1 MKSRKQEIL
10 YRLTAES
17 HKTKQEIIRF
27 ANSCTPSSQKKHET
41 HYENNSQVPCFCE
54 EYSFW

>member
-17 HKTKQEIIRF
+17 HKTKEEIIRF
-27 ANSCTPSSQKKHET
+27 ASSCTPSSKKKHET
-41 HYENNSQVPCFCE
+41 HYENNS
-54 EYSFW
+54 